1 MNFNNDEKDVLFL
14 SLNAIIKNY
23 EKWNRLENKDKYYFL
38 TTYKKIAENN
48 NSQFNI
54 RYKLFDI
61 LKDYDEEYIWNAVF
75 IVKPIVE
82 ADRKLNGYK
91 IDSFMINH
99 QAALDSQ
106 REAQAIRDRGDDED
120 DKFFN
125 HEYDLED
132 DDFIDD

>member
-14 SLNAIIKNY
+14 SLNAIIKDY
-23 EKWNRLENKDKYYFL
+23 EVWNRLETKDKYHFL

-61 LKDYDEEYIWNAVF
+61 LKDYDEEYIWDAVF

-82 ADRKLNGYK
+82 ADRKLKGY
-91 IDSFMINH
+91 
-99 QAALDSQ
+99 
-106 REAQAIRDRGDDED
+106 
-120 DKFFN
+120 
-125 HEYDLED
+125 
-132 DDFIDD
+132 

>member
-61 LKDYDEEYIWNAVF
+61 LKEYDEEYIWMAVF
-75 IVKPIVE
+75 IVKPVVE
-82 ADRKLNGYK
+82 TDIKLNG
-91 IDSFMINH
+91 
-99 QAALDSQ
+99 
-106 REAQAIRDRGDDED
+106 
-120 DKFFN
+120 
-125 HEYDLED
+125 
-132 DDFIDD
+132 